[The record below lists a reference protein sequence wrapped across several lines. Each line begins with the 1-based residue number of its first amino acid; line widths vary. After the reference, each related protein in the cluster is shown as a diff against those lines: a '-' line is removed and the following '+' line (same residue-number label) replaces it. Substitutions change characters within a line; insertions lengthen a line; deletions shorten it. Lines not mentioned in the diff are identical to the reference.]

1 MEARCSAQ
9 SSSRRADAP
18 DARGVARLTRLT
30 GRAQL
35 GRNVRLLG
43 TILGTVLVEQEGEW
57 LLQTVER
64 VRLLARA
71 ARRSGVVADVS
82 EAEQVISA
90 EQQALVLRAF
100 ALYFQ
105 LANIA
110 EQQHRIRRRRE
121 DAHAGRVARDSLE
134 RAFELLTDVPTDVL
148 ALRARDISVG
158 LVLTAHPT

>member
-1 MEARCSAQ
+1 
-9 SSSRRADAP
+9 
-18 DARGVARLTRLT
+18 
-30 GRAQL
+30 
-35 GRNVRLLG
+35 
-43 TILGTVLVEQEGEW
+43 
-57 LLQTVER
+57 

-82 EAEQVISA
+82 EAVQVISA

-134 RAFELLTDVPTDVL
+134 RAFELLTDVPTDEL

-158 LVLTAHPT
+158 LVLTAHPTEASRRTILLAHVRVAEALDRLDDPLLTLAGRRDVEQRLAEEVTLRWQTDEVRHDR